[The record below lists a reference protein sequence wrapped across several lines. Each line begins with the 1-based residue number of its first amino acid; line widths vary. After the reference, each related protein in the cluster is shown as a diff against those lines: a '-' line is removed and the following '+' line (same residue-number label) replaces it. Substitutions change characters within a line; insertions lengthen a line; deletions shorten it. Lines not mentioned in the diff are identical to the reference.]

1 MPQSAEKKP
10 TNETTCPHCGRPF
23 RMSHLLSVPP
33 PPPPPPCG
41 LRYRVAEHMSLHTA
55 VAFQA
60 SERAA
65 KFR

>member
-10 TNETTCPHCGRPF
+10 TNEATCSHCGRPF

-33 PPPPPPCG
+33 PPPPCG
-41 LRYRVAEHMSLHTA
+41 LRYRVAEGLSLYTA
-55 VAFQA
+55 EAFQA